1 MIALIAL
8 VCQTLSAAD
17 TAYPKASEHWWSL
30 DGNAKP

>member
-17 TAYPKASEHWWSL
+17 TVYPKASERWWPL
-30 DGNAKP
+30 AGNGKP